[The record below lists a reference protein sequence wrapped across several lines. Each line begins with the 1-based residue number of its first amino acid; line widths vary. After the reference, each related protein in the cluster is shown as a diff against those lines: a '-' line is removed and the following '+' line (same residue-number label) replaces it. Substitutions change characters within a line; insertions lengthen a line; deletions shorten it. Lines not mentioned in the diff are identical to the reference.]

1 MKICYW
7 RNCGKAGQIAPDL
20 LIFQDMSITQILM
33 WILYIFKWWLWCDE
47 ANPLLS
53 KLTHSPGG
61 SKGPQFDT
69 CRVELDQVA
78 DSSLSSRCWC
88 PGKLPR
94 WATPSSKGCLL
105 SLFAKKCSFCKPLK
119 KFLTSFRYIKSQA
132 KISCSLITQ
141 KNNSMLWFL
150 GNSAKVQ
157 REGVQGFCF
166 RKNSTGCLSILFFGS
181 PHRLSEPRGS
191 SAKM

>member
-1 MKICYW
+1 M
-7 RNCGKAGQIAPDL
+7 NCGKAGQIAPDL

-119 KFLTSFRYIKSQA
+119 KFLLFIYFWPPGLPLVAQVGATLSVMAPQYLGF
-132 KISCSLITQ
+132 SCCRAGL
-141 KNNSMLWFL
+141 
-150 GNSAKVQ
+150 
-157 REGVQGFCF
+157 
-166 RKNSTGCLSILFFGS
+166 
-181 PHRLSEPRGS
+181 
-191 SAKM
+191 